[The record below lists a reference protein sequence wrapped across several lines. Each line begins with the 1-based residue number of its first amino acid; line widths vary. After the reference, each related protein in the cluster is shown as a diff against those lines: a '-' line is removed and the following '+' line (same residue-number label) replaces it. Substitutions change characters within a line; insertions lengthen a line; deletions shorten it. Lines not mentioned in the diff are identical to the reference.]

1 MRRGKAGVGG
11 VDVEKLRDIC
21 SVLSDETVEKGF
33 ITLQQVEN
41 EVISNFHDVP
51 APTWLSRLV
60 FSLAL
65 KV

>member
-1 MRRGKAGVGG
+1 MWKSCGT
-11 VDVEKLRDIC
+11 
-21 SVLSDETVEKGF
+21 SVRYSDETVEKGF

-60 FSLAL
+60 FSLTL